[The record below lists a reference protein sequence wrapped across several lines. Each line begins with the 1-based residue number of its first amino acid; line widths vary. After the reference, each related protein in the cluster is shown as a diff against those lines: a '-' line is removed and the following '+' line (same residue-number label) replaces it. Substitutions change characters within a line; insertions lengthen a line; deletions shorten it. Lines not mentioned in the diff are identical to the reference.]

1 MTREEILNQITQAF
15 GSVPQWLSGLP
26 DPQLEHQW
34 GLVAW
39 VLSDSKLS
47 ARDKALVAFGVAAA
61 IHCPYLTPFHTE
73 QLRLSGMDDT
83 QIQEASAVT
92 SVVVGFSA
100 CLHGINYSVEQ
111 FLRELDE
118 TVSYIKSQHQA

>member
-1 MTREEILNQITQAF
+1 MLRLSSFCKNRTHTQF
-15 GSVPQWLSGLP
+15 YW
-26 DPQLEHQW
+26 
-34 GLVAW
+34 
-39 VLSDSKLS
+39 
-47 ARDKALVAFGVAAA
+47 
-61 IHCPYLTPFHTE
+61 
-73 QLRLSGMDDT
+73 LSGMDDT

-100 CLHGINYSVEQ
+100 YLHGINYSVEQ